1 MLITQLDLL
10 KTNNNEKQ
18 LENLVTSLITYGED
32 SLRQEGKREVLELQE
47 QFTTNRKFKKV
58 LLLVFEIFESFTL
71 KPSFMERMNFSF
83 LFREFV
89 IDKYIAWRAEGTRLK
104 ELMTMPPIK
113 ENDKLKQHWVD
124 LVRLYNSLSVKIED
138 FHVLLHKTSSFI
150 EKYKEIKL
158 IFCEDHL
165 FEVVK
170 IASRFLFCQ
179 KLFKEC
185 NNLLT
190 NVLGNS
196 VQTESNSAD
205 FKMFEKL
212 QEACT
217 RASSDTQI
225 VYEIEE
231 VSRPSNMN
239 VTQRRRAF
247 EAEEVVLEAEAKVL
261 TPQEINEKVS
271 SFEKLPILEQIDK
284 ADSYLLSFLIT
295 QRKVRPLLQRI
306 VITT

>member
-1 MLITQLDLL
+1 MKSNGSD
-10 KTNNNEKQ
+10 KQ

-47 QFTTNRKFKKV
+47 QFATNRKFKKV
-58 LLLVFEIFESFTL
+58 LLLVFEIFESFML

-89 IDKYIAWRAEGTRLK
+89 IDKYISWRTEGVRLK
-104 ELMTMPPIK
+104 ELASFQPIK
-113 ENDKLKQHWVD
+113 ENDRMKLYWVD

-150 EKYKEIKL
+150 EKYKEVRQ
-158 IFCEDHL
+158 IFSEDHL

-190 NVLGNS
+190 NVL
-196 VQTESNSAD
+196 SNPEQATTNLAD
-205 FKMFEKL
+205 YKMFEKL
-212 QEACT
+212 QEACN
-217 RASSDTQI
+217 RAASDTQI

-231 VSRPSNMN
+231 VARPSNVN
-239 VTQRRRAF
+239 VTQRRRTF
-247 EAEEVVLEAEAKVL
+247 EAEEVILETETNKVL

-295 QRKVRPLLQRI
+295 QRKAAGYVRGQ
-306 VITT
+306 